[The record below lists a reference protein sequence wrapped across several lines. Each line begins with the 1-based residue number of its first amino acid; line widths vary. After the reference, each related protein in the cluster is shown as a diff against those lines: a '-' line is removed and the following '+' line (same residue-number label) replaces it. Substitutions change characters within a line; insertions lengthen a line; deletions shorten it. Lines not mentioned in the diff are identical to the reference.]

1 MNDDVELIH
10 VQPSIPRPIH
20 LISLN
25 RIIYIY
31 KKRGMNSHFVSF
43 KKIKVGC
50 CCSQQSR
57 LKLYY
62 RHDHKEHDLTNHSF
76 CVCIMYGVACLVASG
91 A

>member
-31 KKRGMNSHFVSF
+31 KKKGDEFTLCKLQKN
-43 KKIKVGC
+43 K
-50 CCSQQSR
+50 SR
-57 LKLYY
+57 LLLQSTVTPKAL
-62 RHDHKEHDLTNHSF
+62 L
-76 CVCIMYGVACLVASG
+76 
-91 A
+91 